1 MNEFQAGAFSG
12 LAQNIVGHPFDTA
25 KVFIQNN
32 KCLKSL
38 KPLQSYRGFIYPTYL
53 VLDQMV

>member
-25 KVFIQNN
+25 K
-32 KCLKSL
+32 
-38 KPLQSYRGFIYPTYL
+38 GFYSEQ
-53 VLDQMV
+53 QMFKIIKTTTIL